1 MTQGLNLTPEDSC
14 VLPLLHRRD
23 EQDGEEN
30 APWYPE
36 DWHPPFL
43 CPIGTPKHKVLETR
57 LSKDLALMAPAFVVE
72 SSPYNHWVSPSEAV
86 ASVRAAN
93 SLPPHET
100 RESPGPLAPQGRA
113 QEAGWT
119 QIMWRLQPFPHVC
132 LADDAPPPP
141 PPAPPADAEPGIERP
156 QTGAS
161 SKKGNSSK
169 ARGADKNSSQKAKGK
184 AKAATVADDAA
195 ERQLRYG
202 HVWRPPP
209 SQFMSSRH
217 VCLTLLQEK
226 FGDEACAPCL
236 ATSPSLSDN
245 VYKLLLLVRPFSFD
259 APRWQER
266 APLPPLVPQP
276 DPAWQTHEDE
286 TGRTYYTKT
295 PESGEQAVSWTQPML
310 PLLPPGWLT
319 MTDESS
325 NRNYFVHPP
334 SGTSQWERPS
344 LPSLSTTVPEI
355 LSAAESA
362 AAGDQHR
369 QGFREEGSDVGGGE
383 CERAERPKTAD
394 RPPSPSDALLA
405 ARPKTVAVS

>member
-1 MTQGLNLTPEDSC
+1 M
-14 VLPLLHRRD
+14 LPLLHRRD
-23 EQDGEEN
+23 EQVGEEN

-86 ASVRAAN
+86 AAVRAAN

-184 AKAATVADDAA
+184 AKAASVADDAA
-195 ERQLRYG
+195 ERQLR
-202 HVWRPPP
+202 
-209 SQFMSSRH
+209 
-217 VCLTLLQEK
+217 
-226 FGDEACAPCL
+226 
-236 ATSPSLSDN
+236 
-245 VYKLLLLVRPFSFD
+245 
-259 APRWQER
+259 
-266 APLPPLVPQP
+266 
-276 DPAWQTHEDE
+276 
-286 TGRTYYTKT
+286 
-295 PESGEQAVSWTQPML
+295 
-310 PLLPPGWLT
+310 
-319 MTDESS
+319 
-325 NRNYFVHPP
+325 
-334 SGTSQWERPS
+334 
-344 LPSLSTTVPEI
+344 
-355 LSAAESA
+355 
-362 AAGDQHR
+362 
-369 QGFREEGSDVGGGE
+369 
-383 CERAERPKTAD
+383 
-394 RPPSPSDALLA
+394 
-405 ARPKTVAVS
+405 